1 MHLTVMIHEN
11 SKTVLVVSA
20 VGGNVKLIENMMD
33 DILLDV
39 NDLSQLCRIIF
50 KLFKDRKLSLVL
62 SREALTSVEKS
73 NPDVIALQYQQLY
86 LSLEVFVV
94 SDIMVKH

>member
-1 MHLTVMIHEN
+1 MIHEN